1 MAMSKPFDATMR
13 KLIELEPAAW
23 LRFLHISVSD
33 PSRVMVIDSNLSTV
47 TAEADRVLW
56 VDEPAPW
63 IEHVEL
69 QAARDLELPD
79 RLHWYSTLLRRSRK
93 VPVHTTIILLR
104 PVADG
109 PELSGTLEFRN
120 RHGEVYD
127 WFGYD
132 IVRVWQQPVD
142 EVLAAGLPVL
152 PLAPVSR
159 VTAEKVHEVLVAI
172 SERLIRETS
181 PEQAATI
188 WAATKVLMGLRYSI
202 EQVDEMVR
210 GISTMILGIRGIEE
224 SSVYQDIFAKGEA
237 KGLVD
242 GLIAGRIEEARQAVL
257 QVGRKKLDQPDDE
270 IRERIAAI
278 DNVDRLNA
286 LLERIFDVSSWD
298 ELLSFNDPPA

>member
-181 PEQAATI
+181 P
-188 WAATKVLMGLRYSI
+188 
-202 EQVDEMVR
+202 
-210 GISTMILGIRGIEE
+210 
-224 SSVYQDIFAKGEA
+224 
-237 KGLVD
+237 
-242 GLIAGRIEEARQAVL
+242 GRRRQF
-257 QVGRKKLDQPDDE
+257 GRQRK
-270 IRERIAAI
+270 
-278 DNVDRLNA
+278 
-286 LLERIFDVSSWD
+286 S
-298 ELLSFNDPPA
+298 